1 MSALFGPGS
10 CLRRAHS
17 GEAAGTVVWGD
28 KRMPTLMLHQRAEGC
43 GRQGEPGGA
52 RDGRDEP
59 QGWDTLTD
67 KGTWAGR
74 RRKEEV
80 SGTRQA

>member
-1 MSALFGPGS
+1 
-10 CLRRAHS
+10 
-17 GEAAGTVVWGD
+17 
-28 KRMPTLMLHQRAEGC
+28 MPTLMLHQRAEGC